1 MKDLFLAIFNI
12 FQYTGKIFTTVRNM
26 LFNIL
31 LLAVLIAILSSLIP
45 GENVHI
51 PPNSILRLDISGN
64 IVEERKIISM
74 VEKFLGGSVDPENPD
89 PETVLQDIL
98 DVIAVAASDDRIA
111 VLLLNLKHMD
121 NAGLNQLQTIGQA
134 LLNFKSSGKTIVA
147 AEDYYSQSQYYLA
160 AYADKIIVN
169 PMGGVDIH
177 GFGVYRLYFREALEK
192 LAVTYNI
199 FKVGTYKSALEPF
212 TRDNMSPE
220 DRQQNQKWLAALW
233 QVYTDDIRTQRD
245 IPQETIENYTVNTA
259 AALAATKGNTAQ
271 LALKSGL
278 VDQIWTRPQI
288 TAYLTSLTKTTEEK
302 LHTVS
307 SIDYYETIQPSF
319 GPDVSENDKI
329 GLIIAEG
336 NILPGKQPPG
346 IIGGDSL
353 AALIRKARENKEVKA
368 VVLRINSGGGSAF
381 ASEIIRQELL
391 ELKKKGKP
399 VVVSMGT
406 VAASGGY
413 WIAADADEIWASES
427 TITGSIGIFGAI
439 PTFEKTLASVGI
451 YNDGTGTTPLASGLD
466 ITQPLP
472 DQLKGV
478 IQQAI
483 ASNYDQ
489 FLQIVADGRKMA
501 KKRVGELAEG
511 RVYDGKTAQAFG
523 LVDKLGSLDDAI
535 EAAAGLAG
543 VKDYDT
549 EYITP
554 PESMKDQLL
563 QVIAAKMPSM
573 ASNRDI
579 HLPVF
584 DRLKKTLTSRL
595 ESYLLLD
602 DPQGIYAHCL
612 INLTL

>member
-1 MKDLFLAIFNI
+1 M
-12 FQYTGKIFTTVRNM
+12 
-26 LFNIL
+26 
-31 LLAVLIAILSSLIP
+31 
-45 GENVHI
+45 
-51 PPNSILRLDISGN
+51 
-64 IVEERKIISM
+64 
-74 VEKFLGGSVDPENPD
+74 
-89 PETVLQDIL
+89 
-98 DVIAVAASDDRIA
+98 
-111 VLLLNLKHMD
+111 
-121 NAGLNQLQTIGQA
+121 
-134 LLNFKSSGKTIVA
+134 
-147 AEDYYSQSQYYLA
+147 
-160 AYADKIIVN
+160 
-169 PMGGVDIH
+169 
-177 GFGVYRLYFREALEK
+177 
-192 LAVTYNI
+192 
-199 FKVGTYKSALEPF
+199 
-212 TRDNMSPE
+212 
-220 DRQQNQKWLAALW
+220 
-233 QVYTDDIRTQRD
+233 
-245 IPQETIENYTVNTA
+245 
-259 AALAATKGNTAQ
+259 
-271 LALKSGL
+271 
-278 VDQIWTRPQI
+278 
-288 TAYLTSLTKTTEEK
+288 
-302 LHTVS
+302 
-307 SIDYYETIQPSF
+307 
-319 GPDVSENDKI
+319 
-329 GLIIAEG
+329 
-336 NILPGKQPPG
+336 
-346 IIGGDSL
+346 
-353 AALIRKARENKEVKA
+353 
-368 VVLRINSGGGSAF
+368 VLRINSGGGSAF

-466 ITQPLP
+466 LTQPLP

-489 FLQIVADGRKMA
+489 FLQIVADGRNIA

-523 LVDKLGSLDDAI
+523 LVDKLGSLADAI

-554 PESMKDQLL
+554 PESMKDQFL
-563 QVIAAKMPSM
+563 QLIAAKLPSM
-573 ASNRDI
+573 ASNRGI
-579 HLPVF
+579 HHPVI